1 VNVSVAAVSTRDAP
15 ELRFSQVSKRLKCHA
30 LLPPADRAASASSR
44 LIFRS
49 SRPFSSVA
57 AWRSICNDRTLSD
70 LVILRFDE
78 HYLAYLS
85 SGALHAALTGW
96 AAREFTDAPD
106 VVADFLIR
114 TLAPVTNSLLSAA
127 VAPVVPWP
135 ARRRQRL

>member
-1 VNVSVAAVSTRDAP
+1 MAR
-15 ELRFSQVSKRLKCHA
+15 SKRL
-30 LLPPADRAASASSR
+30 PEPTADAAER
-44 LIFRS
+44 LRES
-49 SRPFSSVA
+49 QLSSVA